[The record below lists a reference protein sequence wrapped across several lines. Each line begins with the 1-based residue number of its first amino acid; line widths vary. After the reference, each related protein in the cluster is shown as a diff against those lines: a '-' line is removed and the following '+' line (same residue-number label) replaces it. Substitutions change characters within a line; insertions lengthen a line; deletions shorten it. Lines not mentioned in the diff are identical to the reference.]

1 MNEESKIAIVSHG
14 AIVEFNPNSVEHR
27 KILTDVTQGLM
38 KNELE
43 LDRQSNLFIE
53 LVSNFSRAKISA
65 QPFDTERHL
74 TEFFKSTGVVVPQYL
89 LLEAATIPP
98 HDKVGDFY
106 LVWRRGKFIKPGIPE
121 FPSLDKLKVGDTIKC
136 WDGADIPIVAI
147 HTHCPKSLFKTF
159 EHRINTRNDFSAAVP
174 DGLEIVWP
182 QDRFNTD
189 FPAIREAINS
199 LKPVLSENGYMDV
212 RRGLVEA
219 LNNTYGLKATIQDF
233 VNLIEGNC
241 TPIDFVLKTQ
251 SDTPL
256 LQAKAGEDKSS
267 ALMVTDSEGMV
278 CFRKP
283 DKLLPGDKIM
293 SFARRSPRPD
303 KKESRNEQST
313 GRLKHSSRYWYDRFG
328 VGHEI
333 PPNKPMEAG
342 SVKLNEVYGMICQP
356 SSNGEPIPSPD
367 LRDESVRGKD
377 IVVQNSVSITTGKV
391 NMHALEAACRTMA
404 ENMKVMHRK
413 PVSDEFRDKLYEAL
427 AAFYH
432 RHHSLGAAS
441 REFLYGDVICIERFK
456 REFGIVFSAKDVD
469 AFLNGVMPIPELL
482 SKYVRERHPGEKKI
496 TTYSQYALALNTLTS
511 LLCLFPPNV
520 RTREDIERAKA
531 LHVQFNIRFD
541 IDMTEEDFLAII
553 YRHGAPRHFLK
564 KHATTEATKGE

>member
-14 AIVEFNPNSVEHR
+14 EVVEFDPNSAEHR
-27 KILTDVTQGLM
+27 KILESANRKLITNELYQRDLKRFKDLVLFYQSAVSKETIDDKIEEFLRATGIRLDYSDLAIFNYGYPDVDGYFRTLYNHAMGIELPSVSADENPIVGLKEKSLDPQHSSTNTGGGLLYDILLRKFNRFM
-38 KNELE
+38 QNVTPDLLLLKDVKSLTAQCRIETNILRKIEGFNKETNLE
-43 LDRQSNLFIE
+43 LDRGGVGRSVNENSQ
-53 LVSNFSRAKISA
+53 
-65 QPFDTERHL
+65 TE
-74 TEFFKSTGVVVPQYL
+74 Y
-89 LLEAATIPP
+89 
-98 HDKVGDFY
+98 
-106 LVWRRGKFIKPGIPE
+106 
-121 FPSLDKLKVGDTIKC
+121 
-136 WDGADIPIVAI
+136 
-147 HTHCPKSLFKTF
+147 
-159 EHRINTRNDFSAAVP
+159 
-174 DGLEIVWP
+174 
-182 QDRFNTD
+182 FN
-189 FPAIREAINS
+189 
-199 LKPVLSENGYMDV
+199 VL
-212 RRGLVEA
+212 
-219 LNNTYGLKATIQDF
+219 F
-233 VNLIEGNC
+233 VNLIKRIGEFRIHMVVDKVTIVPPND
-241 TPIDFVLKTQ
+241 PISKDKVGENDEKTC
-251 SDTPL
+251 
-256 LQAKAGEDKSS
+256 
-267 ALMVTDSEGMV
+267 LMVTDSDGMV

-293 SFARRSPRPD
+293 SFSRRSPRPD

-432 RHHSLGAAS
+432 RHHSLGNAS

-456 REFGIVFSAKDVD
+456 REFGIVFSDKDVD

-482 SKYVRERHPGEKKI
+482 SKYVRELRPGEKKI

-541 IDMTEEDFLAII
+541 IDMSEEDFLAII
-553 YRHGAPRHFLK
+553 YRRGAPRHFLK
-564 KHATTEATKGE
+564 KYATTEATKGK